1 MVYYIV
7 LFLIIVFHFL
17 VKNRDKF
24 CTYVGILLVLFAGL
38 RGAYVGPDTY
48 QYQWIFEDIQ
58 HYHNTNFGFFFL
70 DGKDSQT
77 SEPGYNF
84 FQTMVGLIANY
95 EVFKILCAFIQT
107 VPAIILIR
115 NYSNNILMSLVI
127 YFCLPVF
134 SMMSMSM
141 MRQGIAF
148 GIFLL
153 SYKYILERKFYKYI
167 VCILC
172 AALFHT
178 SALIL
183 IPLYFVYS
191 IPYKKKYIW
200 LILFILCLVYLF
212 SQALYSFMISFAR
225 IEYEMSDSKEG
236 FKMLIF
242 MMICLSSSML
252 VKEKILN
259 SPVIRFQFYLLV
271 YTIALWMIGM
281 NLASVLRL
289 AAYTEFF
296 LCLYIPNLLGL
307 ISDINLRKLVQW
319 CACIVCVLIMQNIVL
334 MKSSDSIRYVPYY
347 FFWEKRPI
355 N

>member
-1 MVYYIV
+1 
-7 LFLIIVFHFL
+7 
-17 VKNRDKF
+17 
-24 CTYVGILLVLFAGL
+24 
-38 RGAYVGPDTY
+38 
-48 QYQWIFEDIQ
+48 
-58 HYHNTNFGFFFL
+58 
-70 DGKDSQT
+70 
-77 SEPGYNF
+77 
-84 FQTMVGLIANY
+84 MVGLIANY
-95 EVFKILCAFIQT
+95 EVFKILCAFIQI
-107 VPAIILIR
+107 VPAVILIR
-115 NYSNNILMSLVI
+115 KYSNSIIMSLVI

-167 VCILC
+167 ACILC

-242 MMICLSSSML
+242 MMICLSLSML

-271 YTIALWMIGM
+271 YTIVLWTIGM

-296 LCLYIPNLLGL
+296 LCLYIPNLLGH
-307 ISDINLRKLVQW
+307 ISDMNLRKLVQW

-334 MKSSDSIRYVPYY
+334 MKSRDSIRYVPYY

>member
-1 MVYYIV
+1 MIYYIV
-7 LFLIIVFHFL
+7 LFLIIVLHFL

-24 CTYVGILLVLFAGL
+24 CAYIGVLLVLFAGL

-48 QYQWIFEDIQ
+48 QYQWIFEDI
-58 HYHNTNFGFFFL
+58 L

-77 SEPGYNF
+77 GEPGYNF

-95 EVFKILCAFIQT
+95 EVFKILCAFIQI
-107 VPAIILIR
+107 VPAVILIR
-115 NYSNNILMSLVI
+115 KYSNSIIISLVI

-167 VCILC
+167 ACILC

-225 IEYEMSDSKEG
+225 IEYEMS
-236 FKMLIF
+236 I
-242 MMICLSSSML
+242 
-252 VKEKILN
+252 
-259 SPVIRFQFYLLV
+259 Q
-271 YTIALWMIGM
+271 
-281 NLASVLRL
+281 
-289 AAYTEFF
+289 
-296 LCLYIPNLLGL
+296 
-307 ISDINLRKLVQW
+307 RKDLK
-319 CACIVCVLIMQNIVL
+319 C
-334 MKSSDSIRYVPYY
+334 
-347 FFWEKRPI
+347 
-355 N
+355 